1 MKNIPYWSIEGQ
13 THFCMPRGAKMSF
26 ALNNCNRLLFVQ
38 IQTLPLSM
46 HPKWKET
53 IDVVCKQ

>member
-1 MKNIPYWSIEGQ
+1 
-13 THFCMPRGAKMSF
+13 MSF

-46 HPKWKET
+46 HPKWKEI
-53 IDVVCKQ
+53 IDIVCKTMNEKS